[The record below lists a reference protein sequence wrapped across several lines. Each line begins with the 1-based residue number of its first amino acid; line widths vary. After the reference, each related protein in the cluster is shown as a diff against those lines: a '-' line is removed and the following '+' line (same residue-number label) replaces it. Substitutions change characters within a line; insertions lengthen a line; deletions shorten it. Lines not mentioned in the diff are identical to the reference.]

1 MVYPRLKRM
10 EYLQH
15 NGVLVP
21 PRYKPVGLTITVRG
35 GNINLSPEAEE
46 MAVAWAKKIGTPY
59 VEDKVFAENFHKD
72 FSKKLGVQVNPG
84 DVDYS
89 EVIRF
94 VEEQKAAKNRLSREE
109 KKRQAA
115 ERKTLREQ
123 SKERYGYAIVD
134 GVKVELGNYTVEP
147 NSIFMGRGN
156 HPKRGSWKEGPVEE
170 DIELNLSPDALIPPG
185 RWKGVVWDP
194 DSMWIARWR
203 DKLSGKMKYV
213 WFSDSS
219 FLKQRKEIEK
229 FEKARELSEKISKV
243 QRHIL
248 DNLDSEDLKRRK
260 TATVCFLI
268 DKLKIRVGDEKDPD
282 EADTVGASTLRPEH
296 VCFNGDGTVTFDFLG
311 KDSVRHTMRVKLPP
325 KVLKNLREFKSIAK
339 FSLFEGIDSNRV
351 SEFLDEVVEGL
362 SAKVFRTYYASQ
374 AVEKNLK
381 DSNVKPSDPDY
392 VKKHASV
399 LANLEAARVC
409 NHKKT
414 IPKNWESSLE
424 KKKSRLKSL
433 KEKAGERQRRYDAR
447 IKDLEEKYVDRMS
460 KVRSL
465 VDDLNSKLKAV
476 KESSVSSRTV
486 EKHIASLKK
495 SIRDKERM
503 LKSLKS
509 RHLDQVKKIKEQK
522 EKSRLK
528 DAQAIESLELQI
540 EAQKKTKD
548 YNLGTSLKSYIDPR
562 IYHNWGKAVN
572 YDWRKY
578 YPSTLQKKFS
588 WIELEQDEITE

>member
-1 MVYPRLKRM
+1 MR
-10 EYLQH
+10 YLQH
-15 NGVLVP
+15 NGVLIP
-21 PRYKPVGLTITVRG
+21 TRYKPVGLTITVRG
-35 GNINLSPEAEE
+35 EKISLSAEAEE
-46 MAVAWAKKIGTPY
+46 MAIAWAKKIGTPY
-59 VEDKVFAENFHKD
+59 VGDKVFAENFHKD
-72 FSKKLGVQVNPG
+72 FSKKLGIQVRPG

-89 EVIRF
+89 EAIRCL
-94 VEEQKAAKNRLSREE
+94 EEQKALKNSLSREE
-109 KKRQAA
+109 KKRQVE
-115 ERKTLREQ
+115 ERKALREQ

-134 GVKVELGNYTVEP
+134 GVRVELGNYTVEP

-156 HPKRGSWKEGPVEE
+156 HPKRGSWKEGPIEE
-170 DIELNLSPDALIPPG
+170 DIELNLSPDAPRPPG
-185 RWKGVVWDP
+185 KWKTIIWDP

-219 FLKQRKEIEK
+219 FLKQQKEIEK
-229 FEKARELSEKISKV
+229 FEKARELGKEISKV
-243 QRHIL
+243 QKHIL
-248 DNLDSEDLKRRK
+248 DNLDSDDLKRRR

-282 EADTVGASTLRPEH
+282 EADTIGASTLRPEH

-311 KDSVRHTMRVKLPP
+311 KDSVRHTMKAELPP
-325 KVLKNLREFKSIAK
+325 KVLENLREFKSIAK
-339 FSLFEGIDSNRV
+339 SSLFEGVDSNHV
-351 SEFLDEVVEGL
+351 SEFLDEVVKGL
-362 SAKVFRTYYASQ
+362 SAKVFRTYYATQ

-381 DSNVKPSDPDY
+381 ESRVKASDPDY

-399 LANLEAARVC
+399 LANLEAAIVC

-424 KKKSRLKSL
+424 KKISRLKSL
-433 KEKAGERQRRYDAR
+433 REKARERRGKYEVKL
-447 IKDLEEKYVDRMS
+447 KDLEEKYSERMTKLRSVVDELGSRL
-460 KVRSL
+460 R
-465 VDDLNSKLKAV
+465 KAE
-476 KESSVSSRTV
+476 ESSPRSRTL
-486 EKHIASLKK
+486 EKRIASLKK
-495 SIRDKERM
+495 SIKSKERM
-503 LKSLKS
+503 MKSLKS
-509 RHLDQVKKIKEQK
+509 RHLDQVKKIREQMERSK
-522 EKSRLK
+522 LK

-562 IYHNWGKAVN
+562 IYYNWGKNVD

-588 WIELEQDEITE
+588 WIEREKDETAN